1 MGGGVVSGH
10 REIER
15 ALPHL
20 VVSTRRTA
28 KRCASGRA
36 CGELTPVFRNVLVH
50 TCYLAAAL
58 DKWDAARRV
67 SAARICAVGLALSPG
82 WILIA
87 QAAAF
92 AHGIETVSDLF
103 DIHIARPGSV
113 RRRTE
118 YLPEIRIPADCS
130 AAGLV
135 PPVRL
140 VRHQAD
146 IEEGHLSA
154 LDAGL
159 HLPDL
164 ATTAALCALH
174 LPAKQS
180 SVAVSAALR
189 QMSAFSRFH
198 EKVGASRAREEAAR
212 AHVSGRLRDIRA
224 RRGVRKARAV
234 ISCADAACESVPER
248 ILVWILRS
256 AGFTEVRT
264 QVHHRV
270 DGRDYYV
277 DVELPPWGVVLES
290 DSRGKHEGAAGAIAE
305 VHRSYERQMVR
316 QKALESIGL
325 IVLRFSPADYSDP
338 DAVTREVVR
347 RCRRTPPR
355 PVKIL
360 LS

>member
-1 MGGGVVSGH
+1 
-10 REIER
+10 
-15 ALPHL
+15 
-20 VVSTRRTA
+20 
-28 KRCASGRA
+28 
-36 CGELTPVFRNVLVH
+36 
-50 TCYLAAAL
+50 
-58 DKWDAARRV
+58 
-67 SAARICAVGLALSPG
+67 
-82 WILIA
+82 
-87 QAAAF
+87 
-92 AHGIETVSDLF
+92 
-103 DIHIARPGSV
+103 
-113 RRRTE
+113 
-118 YLPEIRIPADCS
+118 
-130 AAGLV
+130 
-135 PPVRL
+135 
-140 VRHQAD
+140 
-146 IEEGHLSA
+146 
-154 LDAGL
+154 AGL

-198 EKVGASRAREEAAR
+198 EKVGASRAR
-212 AHVSGRLRDIRA
+212 DTW
-224 RRGVRKARAV
+224 ARAV
-234 ISCADAACESVPER
+234 ISCADAACASVPER

-338 DAVTREVVR
+338 DAVTREVVH
-347 RCRRTPPR
+347 RCRCTPPR